1 MVWVSLKTTKP
12 PLPLPYRICCTEPG
26 SALGWPNGYQS
37 IDTFELDGTNKIDDD
52 ILQLERDLARKLTI
66 GHSTSRVVH
75 RLEIVSLNS
84 SHMSIYGCSP

>member
-1 MVWVSLKTTKP
+1 
-12 PLPLPYRICCTEPG
+12 
-26 SALGWPNGYQS
+26 
-37 IDTFELDGTNKIDDD
+37 LDGTNKIDDD

>member
-26 SALGWPNGYQS
+26 SA
-37 IDTFELDGTNKIDDD
+37 FELDGTNKIDDD